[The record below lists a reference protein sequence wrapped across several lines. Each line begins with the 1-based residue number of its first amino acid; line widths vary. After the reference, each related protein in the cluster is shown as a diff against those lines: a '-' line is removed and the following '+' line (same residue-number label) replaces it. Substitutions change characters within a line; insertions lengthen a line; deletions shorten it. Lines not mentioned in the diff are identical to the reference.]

1 MKMTRD
7 AEYDIATE
15 MESSLL
21 EIMSSTL
28 KQRLTAEPVRFVY
41 QRDMPDEMVALLR
54 EKLGLSSDDSVIA
67 GGRYHNFKDFINF
80 PNEGNKNLLNK
91 TITPPSPSLV

>member
-1 MKMTRD
+1 MKFSKVFDYDKLNAYSMKMTRD

-41 QRDMPDEMVALLR
+41 QRDMPDEMVALY
-54 EKLGLSSDDSVIA
+54 V
-67 GGRYHNFKDFINF
+67 
-80 PNEGNKNLLNK
+80 KNWGYPAM
-91 TITPPSPSLV
+91 TP